1 MNAYMSHKHLL
12 LIADLAKT
20 KNFSETAR
28 NFHLAQSNL
37 SSLIASSEAILGTQI
52 FNRDTRPV
60 SLTAFGKGLMPYIEK
75 MLNSQREMNTF
86 VDSWQNASTGRVR
99 MACSVGIQ
107 AWLVRHFL
115 PDILSGA
122 PGLNITM
129 LTANQLE
136 YDYFKGTLLP
146 ENADVMVSY
155 VQPLDKNLI
164 ATKACTLRLNI
175 FSTDE
180 FHRDHPFSS
189 FRQLAEHPFILMNSL
204 GQTQDKNIL
213 DIKNIKTGEAERIMV
228 SGSLH
233 FDNGYIA
240 ADACRQGMGYLL
252 YSHLQL
258 RENDLLKGRL
268 DENHGVFLT
277 IYIIYRRQDKK
288 IQRIQSIVSM
298 LQGVLASLEC

>member
-1 MNAYMSHKHLL
+1 MNTYISHKHFH

-28 NFHLAQSNL
+28 KFHIAQSNL
-37 SSLIASSEAILGTQI
+37 SSLIASVEASLGTQI
-52 FNRDTRPV
+52 FNRDSRPI
-60 SLTAFGKGLMPYIEK
+60 SLTEFGKGLMPYIEK
-75 MLNSQREMNTF
+75 MLDSQSGMNTF
-86 VDSWQNASTGRVR
+86 VDSWQNASVGRIR

-115 PDILSGA
+115 PDMLSGA

-136 YDYFKGTLLP
+136 YDYFKGSLLP

-155 VQPLDKNLI
+155 TQPSNKNLI
-164 ATKACTLRLNI
+164 AIKACVLRLNI
-175 FSTDE
+175 YSTDA
-180 FHRDHPFSS
+180 FYRDHPFSS

-204 GQTQDKNIL
+204 GQTQDENIL
-213 DIKNIKTGEAERIMV
+213 DIKNIQTGETDRITV

-240 ADACRQGMGYLL
+240 AEACRQGMGYLL
-252 YSHLQL
+252 YSHLQV
-258 RENDLLKGRL
+258 REDDLLKARL
-268 DENHGVFLT
+268 DENHGVFLP
-277 IYIIYRRQDKK
+277 IYIIYRRQDKNM
-288 IQRIQSIVSM
+288 QRIKNVVST
-298 LQGVLASLEC
+298 LRDTLASLEY